1 METDPLKN
9 KVDNEMKAEI
19 GEQKKTKP
27 TNMFLLLL
35 AIVLGLMAVSV
46 IGGFWSTKSV
56 DGQHNMGKVVPAD
69 TAIINKSDTLK
80 Q

>member
-1 METDPLKN
+1 MEIDPLEN
-9 KVDNEMKAEI
+9 KANYEMKSEI
-19 GEQKKTKP
+19 RRQKRTKAS
-27 TNMFLLLL
+27 NMFLLLL
-35 AIVLGLMAVSV
+35 AIVIGLMIISL

-80 Q
+80 Y

>member
-1 METDPLKN
+1 MEIDPLKN
-9 KVDNEMKAEI
+9 KADYEMKSEI
-19 GEQKKTKP
+19 QNQKKTKAS
-27 TNMFLLLL
+27 NMFLLLF
-35 AIVLGLMAVSV
+35 AIVIGLMIISV

-80 Q
+80 K

>member
-1 METDPLKN
+1 MEIDPGKN
-9 KVDNEMKAEI
+9 KEDYELESEI
-19 GEQKKTKP
+19 RKQKKTKAS
-27 TNMFLLLL
+27 NMFLLLL
-35 AIVLGLMAVSV
+35 AIVIGLMIISV

-80 Q
+80 Y